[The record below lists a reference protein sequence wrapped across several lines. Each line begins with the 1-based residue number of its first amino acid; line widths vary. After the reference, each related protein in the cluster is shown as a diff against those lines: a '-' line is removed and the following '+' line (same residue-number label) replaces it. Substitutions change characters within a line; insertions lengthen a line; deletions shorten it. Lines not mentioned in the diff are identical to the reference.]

1 MSEKCYT
8 FTVPVVSYGMRRVF
22 VAAENEQEAREKLI
36 DKDWVDHDDSYDEEE
51 HDWRDIVLDE
61 VEDCEE
67 AA

>member
-1 MSEKCYT
+1 MSEKYYT